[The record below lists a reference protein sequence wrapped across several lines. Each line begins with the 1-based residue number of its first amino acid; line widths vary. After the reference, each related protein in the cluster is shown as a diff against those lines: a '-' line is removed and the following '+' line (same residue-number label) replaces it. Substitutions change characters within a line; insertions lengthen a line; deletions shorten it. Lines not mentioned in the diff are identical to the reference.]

1 MTGEQFTK
9 YQSLKKEI
17 EPLISFL
24 KWCGKRYKNHIVDK
38 FPIRLIKKEFRI
50 GRKGV
55 GAIEDTIVEIPF
67 ELQDRIVDVIEQY
80 IDEKQNELEKI

>member
-1 MTGEQFTK
+1 MTNEQFNK
-9 YQSLKKEI
+9 YQTLKEEI
-17 EPLISFL
+17 KPLIEFL
-24 KWCGKRYKNHIVDK
+24 EWCGKRYRHNFIGQYNM
-38 FPIRLIKKEFRI
+38 RLIKKKFRI

-67 ELQDRIVDVIEQY
+67 ELQDRIIDVIEQY

>member
-24 KWCGKRYKNHIVDK
+24 KWCGKRYKYCGIGQY
-38 FPIRLIKKEFRI
+38 PMRLIKKKFSI
-50 GRKGV
+50 GRKGI
-55 GAIEDTIVEIPF
+55 GAIDDTIVELPF
-67 ELQDRIVDVIEQY
+67 ELQDRIIDVIEQY